1 MSTISV
7 KIDRELQEKLSLTA
21 LRNDL
26 SQSELIRRALA
37 RYLEEFESGPKPRSA
52 ADMAGDL
59 AGCLKGGPTDLSTNP
74 EHLDDFGR

>member
-26 SQSELIRRALA
+26 SQTELIRRALT
-37 RYLEEFESGPKPRSA
+37 RYLEDFESGPKPRSA
-52 ADMAGDL
+52 PDMAGDL
-59 AGCLKGGPTDLSTNP
+59 AGCLKGGPSDLSTNP
-74 EHLDDFGR
+74 VHLAERW